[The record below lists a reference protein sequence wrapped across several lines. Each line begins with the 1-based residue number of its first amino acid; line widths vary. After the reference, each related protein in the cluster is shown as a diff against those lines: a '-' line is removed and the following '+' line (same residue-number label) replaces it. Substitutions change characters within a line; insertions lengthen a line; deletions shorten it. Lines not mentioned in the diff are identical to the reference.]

1 MSWLCELSQMIQF
14 LLTRIDVFLQGL
26 ISSCIL
32 KLFVAKKVL
41 VTRNYWLSQKIYFY
55 WKSFLYIKL
64 FPEWEIYFL
73 WKNILFWHG
82 IILVAEY
89 IPVWTC
95 VRIVKDKKVCYY
107 HWNKNLIWFMKIIH
121 FYEVAFFIYVA
132 FIE

>member
-1 MSWLCELSQMIQF
+1 MSWLWELSQMIQF

-55 WKSFLYIKL
+55 RKSFQYMKL

-73 WKNILFWHG
+73 WKKILFWHE

-95 VRIVKDKKVCYY
+95 VRISPEVKDRDT
-107 HWNKNLIWFMKIIH
+107 FMLKEILCEIS
-121 FYEVAFFIYVA
+121 VSGISIDP
-132 FIE
+132 IEILLRI